1 MLQVALESLPLPL
14 CLPVHLLPIQEFL
27 WLLFLK
33 NIASLP
39 LMSMVKPSLLPWKQM
54 GPIWPACMII
64 AHVQH
69 PQS

>member
-1 MLQVALESLPLPL
+1 MQVTLENLALPLL
-14 CLPVHLLPIQEFL
+14 VHLLPIQEFL
-27 WLLFLK
+27 WLLLMK
-33 NIASLP
+33 DMASLP
-39 LMSMVKPSLLPWKQM
+39 SMSMVKPSLLPWKQM